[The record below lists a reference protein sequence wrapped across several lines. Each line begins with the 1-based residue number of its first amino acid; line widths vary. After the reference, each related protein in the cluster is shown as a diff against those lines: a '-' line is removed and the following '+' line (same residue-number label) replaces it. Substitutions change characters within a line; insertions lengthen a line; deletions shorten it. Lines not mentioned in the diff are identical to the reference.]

1 MGEKKFHQTHS
12 FNTPAYIEP
21 ESLLKVFVS
30 GQGRNVIRIECLLLI
45 ECEQNTFN
53 VALLFL
59 NFKSLQSKSKS
70 SSRSSDRHRG
80 CCGKFF
86 VKVASPENFKDILTS
101 LLCDFD
107 SRKAVEFGTKLILSK
122 CLLNESVK
130 QWLNKSRMLQDHN
143 ILKLRESL
151 GIT

>member
-30 GQGRNVIRIECLLLI
+30 GQGRNVIRIESLLLI

-59 NFKSLQSKSKS
+59 NFKFSY
-70 SSRSSDRHRG
+70 
-80 CCGKFF
+80 
-86 VKVASPENFKDILTS
+86 
-101 LLCDFD
+101 
-107 SRKAVEFGTKLILSK
+107 
-122 CLLNESVK
+122 
-130 QWLNKSRMLQDHN
+130 
-143 ILKLRESL
+143 RESN
-151 GIT
+151 TTCEETTPVTVDVQFV